1 MRTPKQTEPDP
12 APASGDEYQSLAD
25 HASPQTGDELTAR
38 NVRMIVELE
47 RQAKASLTRGERLAV
62 RIAAFFG
69 STTFVLIHCVW
80 FGAWIF
86 VNTSSLFT
94 HHPDPFPFS
103 FLSFIVALEAIF
115 LSAFI
120 LISQNHEVRLN
131 VQRSQLDLQVN
142 LLIEQENTRMLRLL
156 RSIAAKVGAEI
167 EDDLHLSALEEAT
180 DPERVLDQLDKAT
193 ASTRGDS

>member
-47 RQAKASLTRGERLAV
+47 RQAKASLTRGQRLAV
-62 RIAAFFG
+62 HIAAFFG

-120 LISQNHEVRLN
+120 LI
-131 VQRSQLDLQVN
+131 
-142 LLIEQENTRMLRLL
+142 EQENTRMLRLL